1 MSQKPVRKETLP
13 PTFPGAMMIGEEEKK
28 AVLEV
33 LDSKALFR
41 YYGPEGCLNKTKKF
55 EQKFA
60 EYMGTKY
67 ALAVSSGTTAL
78 CVALTATGIGPG
90 DEVIVPGYT
99 WIASA
104 LSVVACRAIPII
116 AEVDR
121 SLTLDPKDF
130 EAKITERTKAV
141 MPVHMRGVG
150 CKMDEMM
157 KIAKD
162 HGLVVIEDNAQ
173 SCGGEYKGRK
183 LGSIGDIGMFSFQ
196 LNKIIT
202 AGEGGAV
209 ITNNKELFERCV
221 MVHDVASLREGPKVW
236 WEFEAKPIMG
246 LNYRMNEISAAIMI
260 EQLHKLDKV
269 LDTMR
274 INKQKIKKGISDIE
288 GIEFREVPDP
298 DGDTGICLM
307 FFLPTAEKA
316 LKLAEALRAENIDG
330 PGYGTHVA
338 YIPDKPDWHV
348 YTYWYPLL
356 QKHTFTEEG
365 CPFTCP
371 YHKGKVEYSKD
382 MCPRTLDLLSRTVH
396 MDVSPL
402 LTEEDI
408 DSIIEGIHTVAEKIL

>member
-1 MSQKPVRKETLP
+1 MNDSSVRKKPLP

-28 AVLEV
+28 AVMEV

-41 YYGPEGCLNKTKKF
+41 YYGPEYCLNKTKKF
-55 EQKFA
+55 EDEFA

-67 ALAVSSGTTAL
+67 ALAVSSGTAAL
-78 CVALTATGIGPG
+78 CIALTAAGVGPG

-104 LSVVACRAIPII
+104 LSVVACRAIPVI
-116 AEVDR
+116 AEVDK
-121 SLTLDPKDF
+121 SLTLDPEDA
-130 EAKITERTKAV
+130 EAKITERTKAII
-141 MPVHMRGVG
+141 PVHMRGVG
-150 CKMDEMM
+150 CRMNEIM

-162 HGLVVIEDNAQ
+162 HGLTVIEDNAQ
-173 SCGGEYKGRK
+173 SCGGEYNGKK

-202 AGEGGAV
+202 AGEGGAI
-209 ITNNKELFERCV
+209 ITNNKSLFERCI
-221 MVHDVASLREGPKVW
+221 MIHDVASLREGPKVW
-236 WEFEAKPIMG
+236 WKFETEPIMG
-246 LNYRMNEISAAIMI
+246 LNYRMGEIPAAILI

-269 LDTMR
+269 LDSAR
-274 INKQKIKKGISDIE
+274 KNKEKIKKGISDIE
-288 GIEFREVPDP
+288 DIEFRDVPDP
-298 DGDTGICLM
+298 KGDTGISLM

-316 LKLAEALRAENIDG
+316 QQFAEALRAENIDG

-338 YIPDKPDWHV
+338 YIPEKPDWHV
-348 YTYWYPLL
+348 YAYWYPLL
-356 QKHTFTEEG
+356 QKRTFTKEG

-371 YHKGKVEYSKD
+371 YYKGRIEYSED
-382 MCPRTLDLLSRTVH
+382 MCPNTLNLLSRTVH

-408 DSIIEGIHTVAEKIL
+408 DSIIEGVHKVAQKIL